1 MVDLRKKGSAP
12 GLELLKQGQQGL
24 FEHGKKLLDQAQ
36 VDLQIDAQ
44 LCNGRRRRTKSVGMN
59 LSPSRQRISPVPSP
73 TAPPSP
79 PSPPAS
85 WLPPS
90 SPPSW
95 TQAGVSW
102 LKMSHVDDLQAA
114 AVSVCTRAGS
124 ATPHSN
130 PQDLAVGGCELS
142 LRLNAPRHSGD
153 RSSPQSQKAPWY
165 TPELEPL
172 PLISSRNYRADA
184 LQKVGSAQLS
194 RASGMGHG
202 ALGRMAIVSLFL
214 VQVFF
219 IWKNTKANERRLV
232 YALKPSPKQPAAY
245 ARVPGGAQA
254 AWDACTE
261 LVTALS
267 TSGHPF
273 LLPSAH
279 VEPVGYIGQRVFAQ
293 PEPEPEPDSEPDPIR
308 NIPPSPPPPPLPPRL
323 RPRSHPHTRPRPR
336 SHPRSRRRSRSEPPS
351 PSHPSTPPPPP
362 SRSSSRFGL

>member
-79 PSPPAS
+79 PSPAAP

-194 RASGMGHG
+194 RASGIGHRAYG
-202 ALGRMAIVSLFL
+202 YRLSLFGAGL
-214 VQVFF
+214 LHMEEHQSQRTSAGLRSQAVTQA
-219 IWKNTKANERRLV
+219 TGRLCTRAWWRAGSV
-232 YALKPSPKQPAAY
+232 GRVHRASHRAEHLWPSLPAA
-245 ARVPGGAQA
+245 Q
-254 AWDACTE
+254 
-261 LVTALS
+261 
-267 TSGHPF
+267 
-273 LLPSAH
+273 
-279 VEPVGYIGQRVFAQ
+279 
-293 PEPEPEPDSEPDPIR
+293 
-308 NIPPSPPPPPLPPRL
+308 
-323 RPRSHPHTRPRPR
+323 RPRRAGGLHRAAGVRSTR
-336 SHPRSRRRSRSEPPS
+336 
-351 PSHPSTPPPPP
+351 T
-362 SRSSSRFGL
+362 